1 MISPENRPDPIP
13 TPALD
18 DAALAGLVDAF
29 YAQVRTDPELGAMF
43 NGAIAAD
50 DWPAHLGRMAQFWS
64 SVMLGSGAYHGNPV
78 AAHMRHRDAMNPAMF
93 ARWLTLWED
102 TARQCLSPQDALAVQ
117 VKARRIAES
126 LQLALFFRLP
136 RSQTAA

>member
-1 MISPENRPDPIP
+1 MISPENRPDPVP

-18 DAALAGLVDAF
+18 DTALAGLVDAF
-29 YAQVRTDPELGAMF
+29 YARVRVDPELGAMF
-43 NGAIAAD
+43 NGAIAPA

-78 AAHMRHRDAMNPAMF
+78 AAHMRHRAVMDPAMF

-136 RSQTAA
+136 RSQNAA